1 MEQERPHLIVLVIL
15 NSKHIHRLLLGKFSL
30 KCIMSHVFHTNI
42 CSLPTVHVNKI
53 HHPTMISQDYLVIL

>member
-15 NSKHIHRLLLGKFSL
+15 NSKHIHLLLLGKFLL

-42 CSLPTVHVNKI
+42 YSLPTLHVTKI
-53 HHPTMISQDYLVIL
+53 HHPTIISQYYLVIL